1 MDGLAATK
9 MIRQGL
15 KSFVRIVAMTADAMP
30 EDRQA
35 CFEAGMDDYIS
46 KPVNIQAI
54 MNLVFSL
61 C

>member
-1 MDGLAATK
+1 
-9 MIRQGL
+9 
-15 KSFVRIVAMTADAMP
+15 VRIIAMTADAMP